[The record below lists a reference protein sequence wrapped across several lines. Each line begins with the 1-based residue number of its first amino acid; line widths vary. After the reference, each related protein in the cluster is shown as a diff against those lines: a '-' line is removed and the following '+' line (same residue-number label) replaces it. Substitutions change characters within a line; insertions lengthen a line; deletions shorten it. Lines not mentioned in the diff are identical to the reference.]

1 MKKSTK
7 LALAFVA
14 LAGAVGT
21 VAYAE
26 NKAAGGERAPKGT
39 TARLSKATSGTIGFD
54 QFSDAMEARLRELA
68 AGKGRRLTVAELA
81 DALEK
86 ARLES

>member
-26 NKAAGGERAPKGT
+26 NKAAGGRLPDGT
-39 TARLSKATSGTIGFD
+39 TTKLSKAAGRSIGFD
-54 QFSDAMEARLRELA
+54 QFSDAMDARLRELA
-68 AGKGRRLTVAELA
+68 AGGRLTVAELA
-81 DALEK
+81 EVLEK

>member
-26 NKAAGGERAPKGT
+26 NNAAGGERVPGGT
-39 TARLSKATSGTIGFD
+39 TAQLGKATGDTIGFD

-68 AGKGRRLTVAELA
+68 AGNGGRLTVAELA
-81 DALEK
+81 EALEK
-86 ARLES
+86 VRA